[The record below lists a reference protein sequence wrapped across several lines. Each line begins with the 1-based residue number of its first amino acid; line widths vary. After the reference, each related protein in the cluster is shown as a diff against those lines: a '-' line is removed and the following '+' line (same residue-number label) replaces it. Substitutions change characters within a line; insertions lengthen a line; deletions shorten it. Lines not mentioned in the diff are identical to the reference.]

1 MNVRA
6 ESHLLGIL
14 QTRAPTAP
22 HQGINRK
29 SLPAPSSVCLL
40 MSPPCRHFVKVL
52 HSPAH
57 LQYFRQFLEERGAAE
72 PLRFWMAVEKL
83 AAETNT
89 KTKNLLVNS
98 IVRNYFHGEIP
109 AGRHPPIPYF
119 TQAVTKASFP

>member
-1 MNVRA
+1 MNVHVD
-6 ESHLLGIL
+6 SPLLGLL
-14 QTRAPTAP
+14 QTRLLTAP
-22 HQGINRK
+22 HQDINCK
-29 SLPAPSSVCLL
+29 SLPALSSGCLL
-40 MSPPCRHFVKVL
+40 VSPPCRHFVKVL

-57 LQYFRQFLEERGAAE
+57 LQYFKQFLEERNAAE

-89 KTKNLLVNS
+89 KTKNLLINS

-109 AGRHPPIPYF
+109 AGRHSPALYF